1 MEYKYRNLQAE
12 FEAPTETECPYKVYI
27 ADTEESK
34 ILLGEGKVTLGIE
47 VTNLS
52 NTALAEFARKYIDV
66 NYGAWFDKLPD
77 PQAKE
82 DLPLSDAALKT
93 AAKVQRVAD
102 YIVQQCC
109 ENTTTGNWIID
120 FGEITAALNLSPYDF
135 YHLCDEIYSAVI
147 NKEEVADVE
156 QGKDFFDVVCYLDCP
171 NYEEWP
177 EEESERT
184 IRVLRVTPD
193 KAPEVAFIPNTVDD
207 LRNEVGGRLETV
219 TLDDAVIVLNEYSK
233 LDGLPMNRSF
243 GGDILCGTFL
253 ICGADRDEFCSLP
266 DEQIEKYTKMFAQP
280 EFGSPNMTVG
290 LFGLSM

>member
-1 MEYKYRNLQAE
+1 M
-12 FEAPTETECPYKVYI
+12 
-27 ADTEESK
+27 
-34 ILLGEGKVTLGIE
+34 
-47 VTNLS
+47 
-52 NTALAEFARKYIDV
+52 
-66 NYGAWFDKLPD
+66 
-77 PQAKE
+77 
-82 DLPLSDAALKT
+82 
-93 AAKVQRVAD
+93 
-102 YIVQQCC
+102 
-109 ENTTTGNWIID
+109 
-120 FGEITAALNLSPYDF
+120 
-135 YHLCDEIYSAVI
+135 I

-156 QGKDFFDVVCYLDCP
+156 QGKDFFDVVCYLDYCP